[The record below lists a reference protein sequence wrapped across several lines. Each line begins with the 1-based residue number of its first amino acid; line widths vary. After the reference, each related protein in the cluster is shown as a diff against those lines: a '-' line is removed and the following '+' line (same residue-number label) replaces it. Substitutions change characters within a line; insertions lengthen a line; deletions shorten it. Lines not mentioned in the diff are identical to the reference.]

1 MNASVMLHTI
11 KEVRRQDFLHLDF
24 RSTRYSF
31 IDVSGNCFEVTVFGD
46 HREGGGDGEA
56 VPFITLADKDYRV
69 TAA

>member
-46 HREGGGDGEA
+46 RGEGEA

-69 TAA
+69 TSV